1 MRAMSRP
8 SRLALG
14 VGLLAAASGCI
25 TYAILSGL
33 TPWTPSRAGL
43 IALLLINLTLGL
55 SLGALIAWRLVR
67 LWAERRSG
75 RAGARLHVRLVA
87 WFGTIAVVP
96 AILVAIFAAVTL
108 NLGLEAWF
116 SGRVKDALGSAVN
129 VAQHYVKEHE
139 RGIIGDAYEIANN
152 IQHDPTLFD
161 ADKHVRPAAF
171 FSKLEFARPRIAACR
186 RPISCDGH
194 GNDPGFDQAAIPEG
208 SQTAFRR
215 RHRASARAAR
225 SWWMPRPKAAPS
237 PP

>member
-1 MRAMSRP
+1 MPVIRNTSFIRHGRDAIQAVSRP

-14 VGLLAAASGCI
+14 VGLLAVASGAV

-33 TPWTPSRAGL
+33 TPWSPNRAGL
-43 IALLLINLTLGL
+43 IALLLVNLTLGL

-67 LWAERRSG
+67 LWAERKSG

-96 AILVAIFAAVTL
+96 AILIAIFAAVTL

-139 RGIIGDAYEIANN
+139 RG
-152 IQHDPTLFD
+152 H
-161 ADKHVRPAAF
+161 H
-171 FSKLEFARPRIAACR
+171 
-186 RPISCDGH
+186 
-194 GNDPGFDQAAIPEG
+194 
-208 SQTAFRR
+208 RR
-215 RHRASARAAR
+215 RL
-225 SWWMPRPKAAPS
+225 
-237 PP
+237 